1 MNPEQ
6 IEQIEQRFKRR
17 YNRKKL
23 LNILISAVIVV
34 LGVSSVI
41 FIWSYDR
48 DGVLTFRWMTVD
60 GTIFTT
66 VIALCYIAVNAFEI
80 VRYTELTSRI
90 VYFMR
95 LASAVAES
103 LIMVIVLLSQL
114 PFSQQ
119 HMHILRYDMFN
130 MHLLIPILTVASF
143 ALNDSPIGKL
153 RLGKL
158 FHGTWFITLYAAV
171 VLSLILTGIIP
182 EEMIPYSFMDVA
194 HMPALV
200 VALCFV
206 FVYGIGLLLSWLL
219 SRWNQKLSWRW
230 FRGVASQKLQT

>member
-6 IEQIEQRFKRR
+6 IEQIEQKFKRR

-103 LIMVIVLLSQL
+103 LIMVIVLLS
-114 PFSQQ
+114 
-119 HMHILRYDMFN
+119 
-130 MHLLIPILTVASF
+130 PILTVASF
-143 ALNDSPIGKL
+143 VLNDSPVGKL

-206 FVYGIGLLLSWLL
+206 FVYGMGLLLSWLL
-219 SRWNQKLSWRW
+219 SRWNQKLSWLW